1 VKAYDSRV
9 HERLN
14 ERLTRTPFRPSA
26 DARADYETE
35 GTTFLQYLARR
46 AAKTVM
52 LEPLQQLLAVRRS
65 GGPIPAAALV
75 CFAYY
80 AVAASTSYGR
90 GYRQPNFSSESSAV
104 ERDRERD
111 SVVTARSVGPRSDL
125 AAEITAEVKGIGRF
139 VGNERILGTTVGLRG
154 LGMAAPSQFSFETT
168 RGRGAPLLAWRG
180 EARGTVTTE
189 LAPSLR
195 GATVRAYGSLL
206 LNDDA
211 GSTGTAMLNR
221 EGAVSITV
229 KDRDGGAYTF
239 NAPLR

>member
-1 VKAYDSRV
+1 MK
-9 HERLN
+9 ERLN

-26 DARADYETE
+26 DARADYETD

-46 AAKTVM
+46 AAKTII
-52 LEPLQQLLAVRRS
+52 LEPLQQLLAVRRP

-90 GYRQPNFSSESSAV
+90 GYRQPSFSSERSVS
-104 ERDRERD
+104 EKDRET
-111 SVVTARSVGPRSDL
+111 SSLITARSVGARDDL
-125 AAEITAEVKGIGRF
+125 AAEITAEIDGIGRF

-154 LGMAAPSQFSFETT
+154 LGMAAPSQFSFETA

-195 GATVRAYGSLL
+195 GTIVRAYGSLAL
-206 LNDDA
+206 SDDA
-211 GSTGTAMLNR
+211 GCRGKATLDRDG
-221 EGAVSITV
+221 EVSITV
-229 KDRDGGAYTF
+229 NDPSGGVYIL
-239 NAPLR
+239 NAPLK

>member
-1 VKAYDSRV
+1 MK
-9 HERLN
+9 EQLN

-46 AAKTVM
+46 AAKTVILKP
-52 LEPLQQLLAVRRS
+52 LEGLLDTQRN

-90 GYRQPNFSSESSAV
+90 GYRQPNFSSERSAT
-104 ERDRERD
+104 ETDRETS
-111 SVVTARSVGPRSDL
+111 SVITARSVGARGDL
-125 AAEITAEVKGIGRF
+125 AAEITAEVEGIGRF

-154 LGMAAPSQFSFETT
+154 LGMAAPSQFSFETLH
-168 RGRGAPLLAWRG
+168 GQGSKLLAWRG

-195 GATVRAYGSLL
+195 GTTVRAYGSLSL
-206 LNDDA
+206 SDDA
-211 GSTGTAMLNR
+211 GSTGTASLNR

-229 KDRDGGAYTF
+229 TDRSGGVYAL
-239 NAPLR
+239 NAPLK

>member
-1 VKAYDSRV
+1 MN
-9 HERLN
+9 ERLN

-46 AAKTVM
+46 AAKTVI
-52 LEPLQQLLAVRRS
+52 LEPLEQLLAVRRP
-65 GGPIPAAALV
+65 GGSLPAAALV

-90 GYRQPNFSSESSAV
+90 GYRQPRFSSERSAV
-104 ERDRERD
+104 EEDRERP
-111 SVVTARSVGPRSDL
+111 SVITAKSIGARGDL
-125 AAEITAEVKGIGRF
+125 AAEITAEVSGIGRF

-154 LGMAAPSQFSFETT
+154 LGMAAPSQFSFETIG
-168 RGRGAPLLAWRG
+168 GRGAALIAWRG

-195 GATVRAYGSLL
+195 GTTVRAYGSLT
-206 LNDDA
+206 LNDNA
-211 GSTGTAMLNR
+211 GSTGSASLNR
-221 EGAVSITV
+221 DGEVSITV
-229 KDRDGGAYTF
+229 TDAAGGRYTL
-239 NAPLR
+239 NAPLK

>member
-1 VKAYDSRV
+1 MN
-9 HERLN
+9 ERLN
-14 ERLTRTPFRPSA
+14 ERLTRTPFSPSA

-35 GTTFLQYLARR
+35 ETTFLQYLARR

-90 GYRQPNFSSESSAV
+90 GYRQPTFSSERSAV
-104 ERDRERD
+104 EQDRERD
-111 SVVTARSVGPRSDL
+111 SVITARSVGTRGDL
-125 AAEITAEVKGIGRF
+125 AAEITAEVEGIGRF

-195 GATVRAYGSLL
+195 GTTVRAHGSLVL
-206 LNDDA
+206 SDDA
-211 GSTGTAMLNR
+211 GSTGKATINR
-221 EGAVSITV
+221 DGEVSITV
-229 KDRDGGAYTF
+229 NDRSGGVYTL

>member
-1 VKAYDSRV
+1 VK
-9 HERLN
+9 ELLN

-26 DARADYETE
+26 DARADYETD

-46 AAKTVM
+46 AAKTII
-52 LEPLQQLLAVRRS
+52 LKPLQQLLAARRP

-90 GYRQPNFSSESSAV
+90 GYRQPNFSSERSATEKDRETSAV
-104 ERDRERD
+104 I
-111 SVVTARSVGPRSDL
+111 TAKSVGARGDL
-125 AAEITAEVKGIGRF
+125 AAEITAEVAGIGRF

-168 RGRGAPLLAWRG
+168 RGQGSLLLPWRG

-189 LAPSLR
+189 LAPSFR
-195 GATVRAYGSLL
+195 GTTVRAYGSLAL
-206 LNDDA
+206 SDDA
-211 GSTGTAMLNR
+211 GSTGKATLNR
-221 EGAVSITV
+221 DGEVSITV
-229 KDRDGGAYTF
+229 TDRSGGVFTL
-239 NAPLR
+239 NAPLK